1 MSARRSTTSGA
12 LLVAAVLV
20 AVVALSATALGGRA
34 DPPTTAQ
41 QADDIASSL
50 HCPVCKDLSAADS
63 PAPLARQMRQQIRQQ
78 LSAGATPAQIRQGFV
93 AAYGPTVLMSPPN
106 HGWGRAAHLAPLV
119 LLAVAALAGACT
131 VRRGLRSQ
139 VISTR
144 TSTGI
149 PDPDPAIERPG
160 ALPPAARR
168 RVEQALAQLRQEEP

>member
-1 MSARRSTTSGA
+1 MSGA

-20 AVVALSATALGGRA
+20 AVAALSATALGGRA
-34 DPPTTAQ
+34 ASPTTAQ
-41 QADDIASSL
+41 QAEDIASSL
-50 HCPVCKDLSAADS
+50 HCPVCQDLSAADS

-119 LLAVAALAGACT
+119 LLAVAALVGGCT

-139 VISTR
+139 ATA
-144 TSTGI
+144 TGTT
-149 PDPDPAIERPG
+149 DPDPGVDRPG
-160 ALPPAARR
+160 ALPPEARR

>member
-1 MSARRSTTSGA
+1 MSGV

-20 AVVALSATALGGRA
+20 AVAALAATALGGRTE
-34 DPPTTAQ
+34 PPTTEQ

-78 LSAGATPAQIRQGFV
+78 LSAGATPEQIRQGFV

-119 LLAVAALAGACT
+119 LLAVAALVGGGT

-139 VISTR
+139 AT
-144 TSTGI
+144 TGLT
-149 PDPDPAIERPG
+149 DPDPGVDRPE